1 MTGAPNT
8 VCISCFFIF
17 FILRVGKQ
25 AFQSLISRGI
35 SFLEQVSPWLPETR
49 FPDFDSRQLD
59 GDFAPHTLKHNQ

>member
-1 MTGAPNT
+1 
-8 VCISCFFIF
+8 
-17 FILRVGKQ
+17 LRVGKQ